1 MPFLLRKGGGGG
13 ITINSGVQPKAMW
26 VAKSLS
32 PVMAAPNT
40 LQIGLRC
47 VFSICFFLSSS
58 FTKYLWKAME
68 IPYNFSYKSY
78 QLRNMWFFKMLNC
91 RIHFIHHHVYC
102 LKLQIDSKTKTRKWH
117 DTDIKKN
124 PSRYVH
130 GFKHRVII
138 ASVLLLWFSHR
149 YMYMYV
155 KEYDCCM

>member
-1 MPFLLRKGGGGG
+1 MKKINGNLMDRSKDRETVRLRAAKQYALPSSKGGGG

-47 VFSICFFLSSS
+47 VFSICFFLSSF

-117 DTDIKKN
+117 DTDIKKTHLDMFMALN
-124 PSRYVH
+124 
-130 GFKHRVII
+130 I
-138 ASVLLLWFSHR
+138 
-149 YMYMYV
+149 
-155 KEYDCCM
+155 E